1 MLVDLS
7 QSAKFKFTKQALAD
21 SRFYD
26 EAGEWFEPSVRAFF
40 KGRTN
45 EDIVRERMNGYIFI
59 PVLDSE
65 SELQFECKLVDGCW
79 ELDFISTI
87 GS

>member
-1 MLVDLS
+1 MLDFS

-40 KGRTN
+40 KGHTN
-45 EDIVRERMNGYIFI
+45 EGIARERMNGYIFV

-65 SELQFECKLVDGCW
+65 SQLQFEAKLVNGCW
-79 ELDFISTI
+79 VLDFICSI